1 MVIPGASRSYRARAL
16 PWAIGLLILAGFGG
30 CWWQRYG
37 WLPKRFHVVEPGAV
51 YRCGALTPAQLARLQ
66 QRYGIRTVLSLL
78 NPAARESRL
87 EKAAAA
93 RLGVR
98 YLNVPLPGDGSSTP
112 EQRARIR
119 AIMLDRSLRPILVHC
134 AAGVNRTGLA
144 VGIYRLHVD
153 GWTLEQVLDEMRRIG
168 FEDLPRHE
176 NLRQALAAEA
186 RLARRRKTAPATTRA
201 SVP

>member
-1 MVIPGASRSYRARAL
+1 MTTTRAERSRLRFAL
-16 PWAIGLLILAGFGG
+16 LLAAGLLVLAGFGG

-51 YRCGALTPAQLARLQ
+51 YRCGTLTPAQLARLQ

-87 EKAAAA
+87 ERAAAA

-98 YLNVPLPGDGSSTP
+98 WLNVPLPGDGASTP
-112 EQRARIR
+112 EQRDRIR

-144 VGIYRLHVD
+144 IGIYRLHVD

-168 FEDLPRHE
+168 FEDLPKHE
-176 NLRQALAAEA
+176 NLRQALADEA
-186 RLARRRKTAPATTRA
+186 RLARQRRAGATTTRA